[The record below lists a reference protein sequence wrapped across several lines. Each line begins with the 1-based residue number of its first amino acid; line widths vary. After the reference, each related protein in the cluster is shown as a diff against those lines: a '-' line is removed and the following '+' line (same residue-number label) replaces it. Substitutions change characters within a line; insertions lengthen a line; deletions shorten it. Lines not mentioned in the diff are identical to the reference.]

1 MMKDCFSCKHHKSN
15 LLNIY
20 CLDCGEEFENYESA
34 TKIVVETYNE
44 IINHFGVDNQIDKC
58 YEELGELMEELEKY
72 GLDCFDRE
80 KAKGEIIDV
89 INMLIQ
95 MIIIYDISKKEII
108 EGMAKKNKRTL
119 ERIEEGYYE

>member
-1 MMKDCFSCKHHKSN
+1 MMKDCANCKHGFNNVSHPICCECSN
-15 LLNIY
+15 YNNW
-20 CLDCGEEFENYESA
+20 EKEVN
-34 TKIVVETYNE
+34 VVNETYNE
-44 IINHFGVDNQIDKC
+44 IINHFGVTNQVDKC

-95 MIIIYDISKKEII
+95 MILIYDISKKEII